1 MTGGIQIFR
10 YEYAPSIATVREKVG
25 NKIVMK
31 RPVSKI
37 HEYNKN
43 NLTKLKTTIEHVE
56 TFENGAMGRAK
67 FQYIEKEKTSDG
79 NRDYADFEI
88 WYQFYINKDLKIL
101 IIGGDSIFRNQV
113 KNEIVRCFN
122 GDIGH
127 AQEMTILKDDLLALV
142 NKIKTHGPKKDGEYR
157 NMMKKCMYDHP
168 DLSSHGGA
176 EGESVKMHDSAE
188 PICVSKSDSY
198 IRNFPDCETFHT
210 MMRIFKCG
218 GILPELS
225 TKEYKLLLKSTAEFS
240 TGLNPAFEQWIHF
253 VIQVCK
259 SPLHLG

>member
-10 YEYAPSIATVREKVG
+10 YEYTPSLATVRGKVG
-25 NKIVMK
+25 NKVVMK
-31 RPVSKI
+31 RPVSRA
-37 HEYNKN
+37 HEFNKN
-43 NLTKLKTTIEHVE
+43 ELTELKTTIEKLQ
-56 TFENGAMGRAK
+56 TFENGSMGRAK
-67 FQYIEKEKTSDG
+67 FQYIEKEKVSDG
-79 NRDYADFEI
+79 DGDYADFEI

-101 IIGGDSIFRNQV
+101 IIGGDERFRSQV

-122 GDIGH
+122 GDTGH
-127 AQEMTILKDDLLALV
+127 AREITILKDDLLALV

-157 NMMKKCMYDHP
+157 NMMKTCKYDHP

-176 EGESVKMHDSAE
+176 EGESVRMHDSTE
-188 PICVSKSDSY
+188 PTCVSKSESFQ
-198 IRNFPDCETFHT
+198 RNFPDCETFHT
-210 MMRIFKCG
+210 VMRIFKCG

-240 TGLNPAFEQWIHF
+240 TKINPAFEMWIHF